1 MYQNMTMSDDEKRF
15 SPSEIPV
22 YRHEE
27 KMSRYVVL
35 ILCQRYASQ
44 AQATVLFPAV
54 KNDEFILG

>member
-1 MYQNMTMSDDEKRF
+1 MSDDEKRF